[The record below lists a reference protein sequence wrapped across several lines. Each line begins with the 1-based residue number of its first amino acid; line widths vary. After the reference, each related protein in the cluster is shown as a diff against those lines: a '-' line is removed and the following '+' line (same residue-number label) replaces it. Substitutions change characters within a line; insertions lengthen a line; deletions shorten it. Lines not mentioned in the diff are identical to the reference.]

1 MTKEF
6 IFGSILGLSVGGA
19 IGGFTAFSLTKKK
32 YTSIL
37 EEERK
42 SYEKLLEQANS
53 AEIEDDI
60 PDEYKRYIPGESDT
74 NKDEEAP
81 KISSEE
87 KKIIKE
93 KLRFNNAQTIA
104 YSNMYGSPKDKI
116 EAELDEQEEPEE
128 DPEDIEEQAEE
139 ETTNIFEAA
148 SKASGRKPVII
159 SEEHFNDYVDNSS
172 AWEVQDLFLYNDGT
186 ITNSEDKVIDE
197 DELAVMLGDCL
208 DKYGFRDSSEKMIY
222 IQCFKLSTV
231 YSIQKFEKTFIP

>member
-1 MTKEF
+1 MSKDF
-6 IFGSILGLSVGGA
+6 VFGGLIGLVVGGGV
-19 IGGFTAFSLTKKK
+19 GGFVAYSLTKKK

-37 EEERK
+37 EETK
-42 SYEKLLEQANS
+42 DNYEKLLSE
-53 AEIEDDI
+53 AEASLEDDI
-60 PDEYKRYIPGESDT
+60 PDEYRRYIPNEND
-74 NKDEEAP
+74 DIEAP

-87 KKIIKE
+87 KEIIKE

-116 EAELDEQEEPEE
+116 EAELDEQKEPEE
-128 DPEDIEEQAEE
+128 DPEDVEEQTEE
-139 ETTNIFEAA
+139 EVTNIFEAA

-231 YSIQKFEKTFIP
+231 YSIQKFEKPFIP